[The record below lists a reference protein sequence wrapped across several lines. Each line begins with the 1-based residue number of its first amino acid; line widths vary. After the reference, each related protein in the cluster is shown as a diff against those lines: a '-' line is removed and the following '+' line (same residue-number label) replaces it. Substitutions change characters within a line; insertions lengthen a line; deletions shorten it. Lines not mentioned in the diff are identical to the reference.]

1 MKIAWVQKYHDKNGI
16 EEKTSRQM
24 CALGS
29 TLGFDIV
36 GISQRDFRSEILIE
50 SDLIIISNLIAFNEV
65 QRKTIKY
72 VIFEIDIPY
81 VALIFDDA
89 LIGLNKKCEL
99 EFMSQYI
106 RMAKQRIYTTPLLKN
121 AYKEHFFCDGKAF
134 LLTDEIHESWHQDIL
149 DKFVEHK
156 KKSDKYEF
164 WKLIYDL

>member
-1 MKIAWVQKYHDKNGI
+1 MKISWIQKYNDSKGI

-24 CALGS
+24 CTLGAI
-29 TLGFDIV
+29 LGFDIV
-36 GISQRDFRSEILIE
+36 GISQRDFRPEILTE
-50 SDLIIISNLIAFNEV
+50 SDLIIISNLTAFDEK

-89 LIGLNKKCEL
+89 LIGLDNKGEL

-106 RMAKQRIYTTPLLKN
+106 RMAKERIYTTPLIKN
-121 AYKEHFFCDGKAF
+121 TYKEHFGCDGKAL
-134 LLTDEIHESWHQDIL
+134 LLTDEIHESWNQNIL
-149 DKFVEHK
+149 DKFLEYK